1 MRFGLLLCAA
11 AASLWPAAAI
21 AADIDAA
28 KLFMEQCSACHQ
40 PTGQGVPG
48 QFPPLARNRDLFASR
63 EFVALDVLFGMTGK
77 IEVGGTTIDGV
88 MPPLGE
94 MLNDAQIAAV
104 VNYVRSHFGNEK
116 LAPAGFQPLDAATVA
131 GLRKRNLSP
140 EQVHALR
147 QQLLG
152 KK

>member
-1 MRFGLLLCAA
+1 
-11 AASLWPAAAI
+11 
-21 AADIDAA
+21 
-28 KLFMEQCSACHQ
+28 
-40 PTGQGVPG
+40 
-48 QFPPLARNRDLFASR
+48 
-63 EFVALDVLFGMTGK
+63 
-77 IEVGGTTIDGV
+77 
-88 MPPLGE
+88 

>member
-1 MRFGLLLCAA
+1 MRFGFLLCAA
-11 AASLWPAAAI
+11 AGLWPAAAI

-40 PTGQGVPG
+40 PNGQGVAG
-48 QFPPLARNRDLFASR
+48 QFPPLAGNRDLFASR
-63 EFVALDVLFGMTGK
+63 EFPALDVLFGMTGA
-77 IEVGGTTIDGV
+77 IEVNGNVINDGV

-94 MLNDAQIAAV
+94 MLNDEQIAAV
-104 VNYVRSHFGNEK
+104 VNYVRSHFGNDK

-131 GLRKRNLSP
+131 ALRKRNMSP

-147 QQLLG
+147 QQLVG